1 MRSNTVFVMK
11 TKKEKTKFR
20 MHLRNRFFFLDF
32 GPGEVSARHTDF
44 HSILV
49 LLGGIFLSEVLVS
62 ATQCLL
68 YDLFFVLCK
77 AHDVIPWGRG

>member
-20 MHLRNRFFFLDF
+20 MHLGNRFFFDF

-49 LLGGIFLSEVLVS
+49 LLGGILLSEQD
-62 ATQCLL
+62 AR
-68 YDLFFVLCK
+68 Y
-77 AHDVIPWGRG
+77 

>member
-20 MHLRNRFFFLDF
+20 MHLRNRFFFFDF

-49 LLGGIFLSEVLVS
+49 LLGGIFLSEQD
-62 ATQCLL
+62 AR
-68 YDLFFVLCK
+68 Y
-77 AHDVIPWGRG
+77 